1 MKETYNELSS
11 EYMRDLKKLLDKK
24 KISKYDIAHA
34 SFRKNNAHWIIKKNG
49 IDKINLSIT
58 YLNGDTRIFP
68 TYNELIKRVT
78 MANEDYKPA
87 RRKHIKKYYRIIH
100 ALTKHRARFNNNNNS
115 IANRLNPKQIRLL
128 ASQI

>member
-1 MKETYNELSS
+1 MKETYNEISS

-34 SFRKNNAHWIIKKNG
+34 SFRKNNACWIIKDIN
-49 IDKINLSIT
+49 KIKLSIT
-58 YLNGDTRIFP
+58 YLNGDTKVFP
-68 TYNELIKRVT
+68 TYNELMRRVA

-115 IANRLNPKQIRLL
+115 IANRLNPEQIKAL

>member
-1 MKETYNELSS
+1 MQEEIYEISS
-11 EYMRDLKKLLDKK
+11 QYMRDLKKLLDKE

-34 SFRKNNAHWIIKKNG
+34 SFRKTNAHWIIKKNG

-78 MANEDYKPA
+78 MANKDYKPA
-87 RRKHIKKYYRIIH
+87 RRKHIKKYYKVIH
-100 ALTKHRARFNNNNNS
+100 ALTRHRARFNNNNNT
-115 IANRLNPKQIRLL
+115 IANRLNPEQIKAL
-128 ASQI
+128 ASQY

>member
-34 SFRKNNAHWIIKKNG
+34 SFRKNNACWIIKDIN
-49 IDKINLSIT
+49 KIKLSIT
-58 YLNGDTRIFP
+58 YLNGDTKVFP
-68 TYNELIKRVT
+68 TYNELMRRVA